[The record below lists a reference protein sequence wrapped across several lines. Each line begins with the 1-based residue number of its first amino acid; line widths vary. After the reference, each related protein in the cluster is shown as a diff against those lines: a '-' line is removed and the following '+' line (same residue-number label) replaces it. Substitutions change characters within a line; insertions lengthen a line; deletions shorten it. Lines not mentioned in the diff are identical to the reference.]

1 MPSFKIIIYSI
12 NLKDSMDF
20 QRMGIDAD
28 AMAKFVQDRTDL
40 HVNFI

>member
-1 MPSFKIIIYSI
+1 
-12 NLKDSMDF
+12 MDF

-40 HVNFI
+40 HVNIFKIIIYNFIQF